1 MDSNS
6 FDLHIRCSTFAAR
19 PMMEQQMMPFYKVR
33 HLAGEFEELPCLQQ
47 LEDECA
53 AMYFNVIYG
62 AKVRRR
68 FTTEKISKRCEDYV
82 LVAQEDAAA
91 AGLVEEREIPL
102 FDLS

>member
-1 MDSNS
+1 
-6 FDLHIRCSTFAAR
+6 
-19 PMMEQQMMPFYKVR
+19 
-33 HLAGEFEELPCLQQ
+33 

-68 FTTEKISKRCEDYV
+68 FTTEKIGTKCADYV
-82 LVAQEDAAA
+82 LVAREEGAAA
-91 AGLVEEREIPL
+91 ALVEESEIPL